1 MEFNFR
7 DLRAETKGW
16 EFLGWKKNQLF
27 FFFFSF
33 ETSGTRERVR
43 SLFRSCME
51 RWSATTC
58 HEIAISNQLS
68 LSLSFRGSR
77 ENNIEI
83 SVVCKHDDCD
93 ADASRPARN
102 RKHQLGQSM
111 ANVRS
116 SPHVFFFF
124 LLFLSLLLLLSSVF
138 SFPSHSPLLRRFF
151 PRADRI
157 WLDSTGGEWNESPR
171 RFSDRFFAPLDRLL
185 PSPNSVDKRVSS
197 GRRREHS
204 STFYRRVFIRPRC
217 TQRTSNRARVEMKEK
232 RNK

>member
-1 MEFNFR
+1 MKSVWF
-7 DLRAETKGW
+7 ASTMTATPTQVG
-16 EFLGWKKNQLF
+16 QLEIESINWGSQWPTYDRHPT

-33 ETSGTRERVR
+33 
-43 SLFRSCME
+43 
-51 RWSATTC
+51 
-58 HEIAISNQLS
+58 
-68 LSLSFRGSR
+68 
-77 ENNIEI
+77 
-83 SVVCKHDDCD
+83 
-93 ADASRPARN
+93 
-102 RKHQLGQSM
+102 
-111 ANVRS
+111 
-116 SPHVFFFF
+116 FFF
-124 LLFLSLLLLLSSVF
+124 LLLSSVF

-185 PSPNSVDKRVSS
+185 PNSVDKRVSS

>member
-1 MEFNFR
+1 MGFNFR

-124 LLFLSLLLLLSSVF
+124 PSF
-138 SFPSHSPLLRRFF
+138 SFSRLHWRGVERVTAPFQRPIFRASRPPSSELRR
-151 PRADRI
+151 
-157 WLDSTGGEWNESPR
+157 
-171 RFSDRFFAPLDRLL
+171 
-185 PSPNSVDKRVSS
+185 
-197 GRRREHS
+197 
-204 STFYRRVFIRPRC
+204 
-217 TQRTSNRARVEMKEK
+217 
-232 RNK
+232 